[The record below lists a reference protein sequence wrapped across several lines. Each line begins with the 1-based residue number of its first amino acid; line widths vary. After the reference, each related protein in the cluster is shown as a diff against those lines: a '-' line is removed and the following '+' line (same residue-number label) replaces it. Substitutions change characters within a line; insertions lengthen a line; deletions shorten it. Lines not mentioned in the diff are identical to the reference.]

1 MAELTREEKKEKSKQ
16 MKDKM
21 KYVEQQARF
30 RKAQTQLREY
40 GLENTTTS
48 TKREIMRALEIDMD
62 DQQQKHYQGLQKKL
76 VRMNYYGSFFG
87 LTTAAILPRTFR
99 VYQKLGLVSRVA
111 LCVGTFLI
119 TQQGVA
125 FKYLCDV
132 DDFEVD
138 FIEKHK
144 SKFLET
150 SFES

>member
-1 MAELTREEKKEKSKQ
+1 MAELTKEEKREKSKQ

-30 RKAQTQLREY
+30 RKAQTELREN
-40 GLENTTTS
+40 GLENTTTI
-48 TKREIMRALEIDMD
+48 TKREIMKALETEMD
-62 DQQQKHYQGLQKKL
+62 DQQLKKYFELQKKL
-76 VRMNYYGSFFG
+76 VRMNYFGSFFG

-99 VYQKLGLVSRVA
+99 FYQKLGLVSRVVV
-111 LCVGTFLI
+111 CVSTFLI
-119 TQQGVA
+119 TQKGVA

-144 SKFLET
+144 SQFLTT
-150 SFES
+150 SYES